1 MLQGMTGADIAET
14 RAEFAEAVAGIETAL
29 AKFKAD
35 FLKCMFGALIVHA
48 VAVVALIKL
57 L

>member
-1 MLQGMTGADIAET
+1 MLRSMIGADVEAM
-14 RAEFAEAVAGIETAL
+14 RAELAEAMAGIETAL